1 MIYLDS
7 HIVVWLYAGLT
18 DKLSN
23 LAKALINEHELFI
36 SPIVR
41 LELQYLYEIGRITE
55 KSDLIISDLF
65 ELLELKLCPKDFNTI
80 VSQSLEI
87 NWTRD
92 PFDRL
97 IVSHA
102 QVNNNILITKDKVIL
117 ANYDHAIWT

>member
-7 HIVVWLYAGLT
+7 HVVVWLYAGLT

-23 LAKALINEHELFI
+23 LAKDLLNEHELFI

-65 ELLELKLCPKDFNTI
+65 DRVELRLCSKDFNTI
-80 VSQSLEI
+80 ISQSLSI
-87 NWTRD
+87 TSSR
-92 PFDRL
+92 
-97 IVSHA
+97 
-102 QVNNNILITKDKVIL
+102 QVCVYCKIEEECRRQKKCHRKKLEE
-117 ANYDHAIWT
+117 